1 MKLSEIA
8 RLLHGQIEGDA
19 DIEITGLA
27 KIQDAKS
34 GDLTFVANPKYQKF
48 LKSTKASAVL
58 VGKDQQEV
66 DLPNIKVDD
75 PYLAFL
81 IALEQFN
88 PPVKSKFTG
97 IHPSSEVAESAA
109 IAEDVH
115 IAPFVYIGENVIIG
129 RNTVIYPGCVILDQV
144 QIGSD
149 CTIYPNVSIR
159 ENCQIGNR
167 VIIHNGAVLGSDGF
181 GFAPTGDSY
190 RKIPQMGRVVI
201 EDDVEIGA
209 NCTIDRATLGETII
223 RKGCKLD
230 NLIQIAHNV
239 VIDQN
244 TVIAAQSGISGSTK
258 IGKNVTIAGQ
268 VGTVGHISV
277 GDKSIIAAKSGVS
290 KDIPAGEIWFGYPA
304 QPIMKQKKI
313 EASSRH
319 LPDMVRKIHQ
329 LEKLCIEL
337 EEKIKKMDRGNE
349 G

>member
-8 RLLHGQIEGDA
+8 RLLQGHLEGEA

-27 KIQDAKS
+27 KIEDAVA
-34 GDLTFVANPKYQKF
+34 GDLTFVSNPKYQKF

-58 VGKDQQEV
+58 VGPDQPGMG
-66 DLPNIKVDD
+66 LPLIRVDD

-81 IALEQFN
+81 VALEHFN
-88 PPVKSKFTG
+88 PPVKPNFTG
-97 IHPSSEVAESAA
+97 IHPSSNVSATA
-109 IAEDVH
+109 VIADDVV
-115 IAPFVYIGENVIIG
+115 IGPFVYIGDKVVIG
-129 RNTVIYPGCVILDQV
+129 NATVIYPGCVILGHAE
-144 QIGSD
+144 IGKE
-149 CTIYPNVSIR
+149 CVLYPNVSVR
-159 ENCQIGNR
+159 EKCVIGDR
-167 VIIHNGAVLGSDGF
+167 VIIHNGSVVGSDGF
-181 GFAPTGDSY
+181 GFAPVGETY

-201 EDDVEIGA
+201 ENDVEIGA
-209 NCTIDRATLGETII
+209 NCTIDRATLGETLI
-223 RKGCKLD
+223 RSGCKLD

-239 VIDQN
+239 TIEKN

-268 VGTVGHISV
+268 VGTVGHITI

-290 KDIPAGEIWFGYPA
+290 KDVPAGEVWFGYPA

-319 LPDMVRKIHQ
+319 LPDLARKIHQ

-337 EEKIKKMDRGNE
+337 EEKIKKMDGGNE

>member
-8 RLLHGQIEGDA
+8 RLLQGHLEGDA

-27 KIQDAKS
+27 KIEEATT

-58 VGKDQQEV
+58 VGSDQQGIE
-66 DLPNIKVDD
+66 LPHIKVED

-81 IALEQFN
+81 IALEHFN
-88 PPVKSKFTG
+88 PPVRPNFTG
-97 IHPSSEVAESAA
+97 IHSSS
-109 IAEDVH
+109 DVSDTAV
-115 IAPFVYIGENVIIG
+115 IGEGVTIGPFVYLGEHVIVG
-129 RNTVIYPGCVILDQV
+129 ANTLIYPGCVILDGAE
-144 QIGSD
+144 IGED
-149 CTIYPNVSIR
+149 CTLFPNVSIR
-159 ENCQIGNR
+159 EKCRIGNR
-167 VIIHNGAVLGSDGF
+167 VTIHNGTVIGSDGF
-181 GFAPTGDSY
+181 GFAPIGDTY
-190 RKIPQMGRVVI
+190 RKIPQMGKVVI

-239 VIDQN
+239 IVDEN
-244 TVIAAQSGISGSTK
+244 TVIAAQTGISGSTK

-268 VGTVGHISV
+268 VGTVGHISI
-277 GDKSIIAAKSGVS
+277 GDKSIVAAKSGVS
-290 KDIPAGEIWFGYPA
+290 KDVPAGEVWFGYPA

-337 EEKIKKMDRGNE
+337 EEKIKKMDGGNE